1 MQFEQHEEVV
11 DQVGVIRALAE
22 AGDRIVLIHGER
34 TLRADECLARVR
46 QLARALRAA
55 GLKQGDALGL
65 LSLNRPEAYLAQLAG
80 RLVGAR
86 YTPLH
91 PLGSADDHEY
101 VARDAGIDLLV
112 YDPGLYSGRVA
123 ELTAR
128 DAVRAAYS
136 LGPDPASGEGSGDG
150 PGHDLLALADEQDA
164 GPVEP
169 APVRGGDVATV
180 YYTGGT
186 TGQPKGV
193 AHTWF
198 GRWYTEVI
206 AVGRDLPATPPRMLV
221 STPISHAGGTY
232 LGPTILRGGSV
243 VLADK
248 FDPAGFLALIERW
261 RVTETFLVPTMLYR
275 LLDHLRSVA
284 DEGGAGPDLSSLGEI
299 LYGASPMSPTRLAE
313 AIERFGPIFVQG
325 YGQTEAGVN
334 ILRLPPREHRLD
346 RPAILASAG
355 RPTVGV
361 VAKILREDLTEAG
374 TGEVGELCLRGPF
387 VMKGYWNRPDL
398 TEAALR
404 GGWLHTDDLG
414 FTDAEGYITLVDRRK
429 DMIISGG
436 FNVYPSEV
444 ENAISELPGVAACAV
459 IGVPDERWG
468 EAVKTFVVPH
478 DGAALTGQQ
487 VIDHVR
493 ERKGGV
499 NTPKAVDFVAAL
511 PLTGTGKLDKKA
523 LRGTGRAGAARQT
536 NE

>member
-11 DQVGVIRALAE
+11 GQVGVMRALEE
-22 AGDRIVLIHGER
+22 AGDRVVLIHGER
-34 TLRADECLARVR
+34 VLRADECLALVS
-46 QLARALRAA
+46 QMARALAGA
-55 GLKQGDALGL
+55 GLKQGDAVGL
-65 LSLNRPEAYLAQLAG
+65 LSMNRPEAYLAQLAG

-91 PLGSADDHEY
+91 PLGSLDDHAY
-101 VARDAGIDLLV
+101 VLDDARIDVLI
-112 YDPGLYSGRVA
+112 YDPRLFSGRVA
-123 ELTAR
+123 ELKGR
-128 DAVRAAYS
+128 RAVKAAYS
-136 LGPDPASGEGSGDG
+136 LGPDPADGDAA
-150 PGHDLLALADEQDA
+150 HDLLALAA
-164 GPVEP
+164 GHSAAAFPP

-186 TGQPKGV
+186 TGTPKGV

-206 AVGRDLPATPPRMLV
+206 AVGRDLPAQPPRMLV

-232 LGPTILRGGSV
+232 LGPTIMRGGSV

-248 FDPAGFLALIERW
+248 FDPAEFLALIERW
-261 RVTETFLVPTMLYR
+261 KVTEIFLVPTMLYR
-275 LLDHLRSVA
+275 LLDHLRETG
-284 DEGGAGPDLSSLGEI
+284 DDQGPDVSSLEEI

-313 AIERFGPIFVQG
+313 AIERFGPVLVQG

-334 ILRLPPREHRLD
+334 ILRLLPREHRLD
-346 RPAILASAG
+346 RPGVLASAG

-374 TGEVGELCLRGPF
+374 AGEVGELCLRGPF
-387 VMKGYWNRPDL
+387 VMKGYWKRPDL
-398 TEAALR
+398 TQHALR

-414 FTDAEGYITLVDRRK
+414 FRDEQGYITLVDRRK

-444 ENAISELPGVAACAV
+444 ENVISELPGVASCAV
-459 IGVPDERWG
+459 VGVPDDKWG
-468 EAVKTFVVPH
+468 EAVRAFVVRQ
-478 DGAALTGQQ
+478 DGATLTGQQ
-487 VIDHVR
+487 VIAHVR

-499 NTPKAVDFVAAL
+499 NAPKSVVFVPAL
-511 PLTGTGKLDKKA
+511 PLTAVGKLDKKA
-523 LRGTGRAGAARQT
+523 LREPGWTGAG
-536 NE
+536 